1 MAKTKKQKMA
11 LLNKMRMPSIKKI
24 VYPIVKFG
32 ASPIAFIDQISAKDR
47 QILGSAYDNA
57 GMVQKMKILTNV
69 IMGRTTG
76 INPFSSEYKAP
87 QTINPSGIIN
97 KWTNG
102 GAIGLLYGI
111 LGGGINNIAKK
122 NGMGKIVPAT
132 TEVKQIG
139 KSLIIGGALGGFF
152 DDKVDN
158 PHTTS
163 NVGTRQY
170 SMSNMPT
177 RNTRL
182 TTSSSSESAF

>member
-1 MAKTKKQKMA
+1 MANKTKKQKMA
-11 LLNKMRMPSIKKI
+11 LLAKMRMPSIKKI

-102 GAIGLLYGI
+102 GAIGLVYGI
-111 LGGGINNIAKK
+111 LGKAINNKL
-122 NGMGKIVPAT
+122 GMGNIVPAT

-170 SMSNMPT
+170 SMNNMPT